1 MSRIIVCLFLAFT
14 LLVAPAISAAGLD
27 CESSTC
33 HQTEQSDSHS
43 KSSKSDESKT
53 AKAGHHCCCVH
64 ASAQNP
70 SDSSQ
75 AMIAITTK
83 TFVTGED
90 EALASAVVGPP
101 LKPPSHA

>member
-1 MSRIIVCLFLAFT
+1 MSKVVVCLFLAFT

-27 CESSTC
+27 CESSAC
-33 HQTEQSDSHS
+33 HKTEQSDSHS
-43 KSSKSDESKT
+43 KSNKSDEGKL

-64 ASAQNP
+64 LSAQNT

-75 AMIAITTK
+75 VLVAVTAK
-83 TFVTGED
+83 AFVTGKNE
-90 EALASAVVGPP
+90 SIVSVVVGQP